1 MRYRGA
7 LCRSF
12 IVLLLLATQA
22 LARPWVVAH
31 RGGTE
36 LGPENTL
43 STFRRALAIHV
54 DGIELDIHQSLDG
67 ELFVIH
73 DATLNRT
80 YGRPGK
86 VEEMKDE
93 DLKEAGLPTLN
104 SVLSLVGRRAHL
116 VIEIKEPTPGIEEHL
131 LKNLKA
137 HHQTHYVVVI
147 SFHQSC
153 LKRLHELKPGLATGY
168 LFGKEKKSPKQLKE
182 ELGVTYL
189 GPHYSQVSE
198 EWMNEAHQA
207 GLKVNPWTVDD
218 ESVMRNLLDWGTD
231 AITTNKPTLLQDLLS
246 RRSHQEPQ
254 PATHSN

>member
-1 MRYRGA
+1 MSYRGA
-7 LCRSF
+7 FSQCMV
-12 IVLLLLATQA
+12 ILLLLASQA

-36 LGPENTL
+36 LGAENTL
-43 STFRRALAIHV
+43 ATFRRALAIHV

-73 DATLNRT
+73 DATLDRT

-93 DLKEAGLPTLN
+93 DLKKAGLPTLD
-104 SVLSLVGRRAHL
+104 SVLRLVKRHAHL

-131 LKNLKA
+131 LKKLKA
-137 HHQTHYVVVI
+137 RRLTDYVVVI

-153 LKRLHELKPGLATGY
+153 LKRLHKLQPNLATGY
-168 LFGKEKKSPKQLKE
+168 LFGKEKKTPRQLKE

-198 EWMNEAHQA
+198 AWMNEAHQA

-218 ESVMRNLLDWGTD
+218 EAVMKNLTRWGTD
-231 AITTNKPTLLQDLLS
+231 AVTTNKPTLLQKVLTDDS
-246 RRSHQEPQ
+246 PQ